1 MEKSSRKTDFYESWS
16 VEILSLVIEMEL
28 ADQSII
34 KQIIIDK
41 ISKLEKQLALT
52 QESSQTVELDQ
63 TLAGRVSRI
72 DAIQQQ
78 KMAKSSFERDK
89 KLLIKLKQTLNK
101 LSDEYYGICDECD
114 KPISLARLK
123 IKPESE
129 FCIGCQAFLE

>member
-1 MEKSSRKTDFYESWS
+1 MESDEKTIIHNI
-16 VEILSLVIEMEL
+16 IL
-28 ADQSII
+28 DQIAE
-34 KQIIIDK
+34 
-41 ISKLEKQLALT
+41 LEKQLSLT

-89 KLLIKLKQTLNK
+89 KLLAKLKQTLEK
-101 LSDEYYGICDECD
+101 LSDEYYGICEECD
-114 KPISLARLK
+114 EPIPLARLK

-129 FCIGCQAFLE
+129 FCIGCQEMLE